1 MAQVQQPTAQ
11 QVAQKAMTANS
22 AARNAV
28 NAMAYPMLQQIYS
41 GNINPANGVQ
51 VAVNPNMVGLI
62 KGFFVEVVATFTV
75 GATTA
80 LALSPFGPANVLQNV
95 LFQDLQNY
103 QRINTTGWHIAFLNA
118 ARQGRPFFSST
129 ASDSPIGF
137 GSNWGVVT
145 APATPA
151 GGSSGNT
158 LRMMYWIPL
167 SYSHDDLTGSIYAGV
182 VNATMQLQLTLAT
195 SAQFA
200 VATADPIGAVYTANT
215 ATVTNYQVTVYQSYL
230 DQLPQGKR
238 QDGTVGPILPGI
250 DLSTIY
256 ELKNTNFA
264 GITQGQDFPM
274 GYSNFRHFMSTMAFF
289 DNGSSWPSITPGSD
303 INYWSFRT
311 ANYTDTR
318 KADPFL
324 WKGLERQRILT
335 DMPKELYYFDTRN
348 KPIYTEQTGNV
359 NLILN
364 ASTVNSGA
372 FVVAA
377 YEMLATVNNLQNAGS
392 LGVV

>member
-1 MAQVQQPTAQ
+1 MD
-11 QVAQKAMTANS
+11 ANN
-22 AARNAV
+22 AARQIV
-28 NAMAYPMLQQIYS
+28 LGSSYPMIQQIFS
-41 GNINPANGVQ
+41 QNINPANQNGPVT
-51 VAVNPNMVGLI
+51 VYPTNVGLI
-62 KGFFVEVVATFTV
+62 KGFFVEVQATFNV
-75 GATTA
+75 AATTA

-103 QRINTTGWHIAFLNA
+103 QRINTTGWHIALLNA

-129 ASDSPIGF
+129 PSDSPIGF
-137 GSNWGVVT
+137 GSNWNVIN
-145 APATPA
+145 APSAPA
-151 GGSSGNT
+151 GGSTGNV
-158 LRMMYWIPL
+158 LNMIYWVPL
-167 SYSHDDLTGSIYAGV
+167 AYAHHDLTGAIYGGV
-182 VNATMQLQLTLAT
+182 VNATMQLQLTLAN

-200 VATADPIGAVYTANT
+200 IATGDPLGAVYTGNT
-215 ATVTNYQVTVYQSYL
+215 ATVTNYKVTVYQSYL
-230 DQLPQGKR
+230 DQLPVNNGA
-238 QDGTVGPILPGI
+238 PILPAI

-264 GITQGQDFPM
+264 AITAGQDFPM
-274 GYSNFRHFMSTMAFF
+274 GYSNFRHFMSTFAVF

-303 INYWSFRT
+303 VNYWSFRT

-335 DMPKELYYFDTRN
+335 DMPKGVYYFDTRE
-348 KPIYTEQTGNV
+348 KPIYTQQTGNV

-364 ASTVNSGA
+364 ASTVNANA
-372 FVVAA
+372 FVVCA
-377 YEMLATVNNLQNAGS
+377 YEMLASVANLQNSGS